1 MCCECRSSIAMSADL
16 GQKDGQKIPKP
27 SDGAPAPL
35 STRILLVDDHDIVRE
50 GLMAL
55 LSRTDGM
62 TVVGFAVTG
71 EEAVLAAGR
80 LSPDVIVMDLVL
92 PTLNGL
98 DATRLILSEW
108 PLTHIIALSGCHTSE
123 HVHRAL
129 RAGARG
135 YVTKGSAGSDLVAAI
150 RAVIVG
156 DRYISAGIMPVTVEA
171 LGDRSGATRSC
182 EHLSEREFTVL
193 RLLVAGLS
201 STQIALKLSVSPKSV
216 DTYRHR
222 LMVKLGVANRAELI
236 RVAIEYEL
244 VSV

>member
-1 MCCECRSSIAMSADL
+1 MSADL
-16 GQKDGQKIPKP
+16 RQKGGKKMSKP
-27 SDGAPAPL
+27 SDGPPALLP
-35 STRILLVDDHDIVRE
+35 TRILLVDDHDIVRE

-55 LSRTDGM
+55 LNRTEGM

-71 EEAVLAAGR
+71 EEAVLAARR

-98 DATRLILSEW
+98 DATRRILSEW

-135 YVTKGSAGSDLVAAI
+135 YVTKTSAGSDLVAAI
-150 RAVIVG
+150 RAVIAG
-156 DRYISAGIMPVTVEA
+156 DRYISPGIMPVTVEA
-171 LGDRSGATRSC
+171 LGGRSSATRAC
-182 EHLSEREFTVL
+182 EHLSEREFAVL
-193 RLLVAGLS
+193 GLLVAGLS
-201 STQIALKLSVSPKSV
+201 STQIAHKLSVSPKSV

-244 VSV
+244 ISV

>member
-1 MCCECRSSIAMSADL
+1 MSADL
-16 GQKDGQKIPKP
+16 RQKNGQKMSEP
-27 SDGAPAPL
+27 SDGAPASL

-55 LSRTDGM
+55 LSRTQGM

-71 EEAVLAAGR
+71 EEAVIAAR
-80 LSPDVIVMDLVL
+80 CLSPDVIVMDLVL
-92 PTLNGL
+92 PALNGL

-135 YVTKGSAGSDLVAAI
+135 YVTKASVGSDLVAAI
-150 RAVIVG
+150 KAVIVG
-156 DRYISAGIMPVTVEA
+156 DRYISAGIMPVTVAA
-171 LGDRSGATRSC
+171 LGDGSGATRSC
-182 EHLSEREFTVL
+182 EHLSEREFAVL

-201 STQIALKLSVSPKSV
+201 STQIALKLFVSPKSV

-244 VSV
+244 ISV

>member
-1 MCCECRSSIAMSADL
+1 MSSDLRQKNGKTMST
-16 GQKDGQKIPKP
+16 P
-27 SDGAPAPL
+27 SVGGPASLP
-35 STRILLVDDHDIVRE
+35 TRILLVDDHDIVRE
-50 GLMAL
+50 GLTAL
-55 LSRTDGM
+55 LGRTAGM

-71 EEAVLAAGR
+71 EEAVVAARR

-98 DATRLILSEW
+98 DATRRILSEW

-135 YVTKGSAGSDLVAAI
+135 YVSKSSAGSDLVAAVK
-150 RAVIVG
+150 AVIAG
-156 DRYISAGIMPVTVEA
+156 DQYISPGIMPVTVETQ
-171 LGDRSGATRSC
+171 GDRSRSTRTC
-182 EHLSEREFTVL
+182 EHLSEREFAVL
-193 RLLVAGLS
+193 RFLVDGLS
-201 STQIALKLSVSPKSV
+201 SSQIATRLSVSPKSV

-236 RVAIEYEL
+236 RVAVEYEL
-244 VSV
+244 LSV

>member
-1 MCCECRSSIAMSADL
+1 MSAEL
-16 GQKDGQKIPKP
+16 RQKDGKEMSKP
-27 SDGAPAPL
+27 SDGTPALLP
-35 STRILLVDDHDIVRE
+35 TKILLVDDHDIVRE

-55 LSRTDGM
+55 LSRAVGM
-62 TVVGFAVTG
+62 TVVGSAVTG
-71 EEAVLAAGR
+71 EEAVLAARR

-92 PTLNGL
+92 PGLNGL
-98 DATRLILSEW
+98 EATRRILSEW

-135 YVTKGSAGSDLVAAI
+135 YVTKTSAGSDLVAAVK
-150 RAVIVG
+150 AVIAG

-171 LGDRSGATRSC
+171 LGNRSASTRSR
-182 EHLSEREFTVL
+182 EHLSEREHAVL

-201 STQIALKLSVSPKSV
+201 STQIARQLSISPKSV

-236 RVAIEYEL
+236 RLAVEYEL
-244 VSV
+244 LSV

>member
-1 MCCECRSSIAMSADL
+1 
-16 GQKDGQKIPKP
+16 
-27 SDGAPAPL
+27 
-35 STRILLVDDHDIVRE
+35 
-50 GLMAL
+50 
-55 LSRTDGM
+55 
-62 TVVGFAVTG
+62 VTG
-71 EEAVLAAGR
+71 EEAVIAAR
-80 LSPDVIVMDLVL
+80 CLSPDVIVMDLVL
-92 PTLNGL
+92 PALNGL

-135 YVTKGSAGSDLVAAI
+135 YVTKASVGADLVAAI
-150 RAVIVG
+150 KAVIAG
-156 DRYISAGIMPVTVEA
+156 DRYISAGIMSVTVEA
-171 LGDRSGATRSC
+171 LGDSSGSTHSC
-182 EHLSEREFTVL
+182 EHLSEREFAVL

-236 RVAIEYEL
+236 RLALEYEL
-244 VSV
+244 ISV